1 LRSLVVVMLALG
13 CQQNKD
19 KPPPPP
25 PAPVAIDAGTGLI
38 PIEKVPGVDR
48 EPLPGAKHDCRISS
62 VVRRRFARANV
73 KPCGTFPLRET
84 RDPALDLKDDAK
96 ARMCIEAALA
106 ANQPFVAEK
115 ELQGTDSGVA
125 RAIVGV
131 LEKGKLVKY
140 YLNFDSNPCGGGC
153 PERGHTSV
161 ERCDTFA
168 LSDPS
173 CPINSLFDCVAC
185 KPSTATPVED
195 CIFGPVNP
203 ECVIDRNAQ
212 DACDAK
218 GPDFSYRPQR
228 SKYCEGIDHT
238 GEQVDAEAK
247 QLLKRPCSC
256 LEVAAEARWLEHC
269 DKGNAAVH

>member
-1 LRSLVVVMLALG
+1 MRSLVVVMLALG

-25 PAPVAIDAGTGLI
+25 PPTPVAIDAGAGMM
-38 PIEKVPGVDR
+38 PIEKVPGFDR

-62 VVRRRFARANV
+62 VVRRRFAGAKV

-84 RDPALDLKDDAK
+84 RDSALDAKDDAK
-96 ARMCIEAALA
+96 ARTCIEAALVA
-106 ANQPFVAEK
+106 QQAFVAEK
-115 ELQGTDSGVA
+115 ELHGTDSGVA

-131 LEKGKLVKY
+131 LEKGKLVQY
-140 YLNFDSNPCGGGC
+140 YLGFDSNPCGGGC
-153 PERGHTSV
+153 PERGHTTV

-173 CPINSLFDCVAC
+173 CPINSLFDCVVC
-185 KPSTATPVED
+185 KPATLVED
-195 CIFGPVNP
+195 CIFGPINP
-203 ECVIDRNAQ
+203 ECVIDSKAQ

-228 SKYCEGIDHT
+228 SKYCDGIV
-238 GEQVDAEAK
+238 GEQVDAEARL
-247 QLLKRPCSC
+247 LLKRPCAC
-256 LEVAAEARWLEHC
+256 LEVAAEARWSERC
-269 DKGNAAVH
+269 DKGNEAVH